1 MINRKV
7 LPLYHQYPP
16 AMALPMLVGGSECGP
31 SNPLQGLS
39 KRFDQDRGL
48 QQVRISSSIRPTSH
62 LRRTPLGPLR
72 RSSSR
77 LLERCMSSFHE
88 TFLCL
93 YLSTNDQAFRSQ
105 NVAAGGGQDLDAQQ
119 FFSAQAGGAHLASPE
134 FNSSYDLSAMRAAL
148 PPSHMTQQPFNSAQ
162 LHRAQSIGGTHSTT
176 SSSSAWA
183 ADFMMQPLLSSPA
196 STVLASTTANFGTG
210 VQQEQSIHGP
220 VQPSTQCTWSIFH

>member
-1 MINRKV
+1 MPSVLPSSEDTRNSVWLAYITVTIVNTLHYEQGLLWLYCSKPVNTWKSGEGNWPEAKRAVINRKV

-93 YLSTNDQAFRSQ
+93 YLS
-105 NVAAGGGQDLDAQQ
+105 
-119 FFSAQAGGAHLASPE
+119 
-134 FNSSYDLSAMRAAL
+134 
-148 PPSHMTQQPFNSAQ
+148 
-162 LHRAQSIGGTHSTT
+162 I
-176 SSSSAWA
+176 
-183 ADFMMQPLLSSPA
+183 
-196 STVLASTTANFGTG
+196 
-210 VQQEQSIHGP
+210 
-220 VQPSTQCTWSIFH
+220 